1 MKEDDL
7 HRFIKKKPYLVWH
20 VRDLNRLSED
30 AILEAVLNYG
40 NFSDVQ
46 DVIDILGI
54 EQAAYIFR
62 KQTQGEKRCNYSA
75 KTKNYFNRYFDKYA

>member
-20 VRDLNRLSED
+20 VED

-54 EQAAYIFR
+54 KQSAQIFR
-62 KQTQGEKRCNYSA
+62 KQTQGKKRCNYSA